1 MNINTIISIPI
12 FGALD
17 ALYLNYSGGFFN
29 EVIKNIQGSDL
40 KLKIYPTILCYVFLV
55 FALNYFIIS
64 KNASTDD
71 AFLLGLSIYAV
82 YEFTNFAIIDKW
94 PVKAVIMDTLWGG
107 ILFYLTT
114 YLTYNIKNRP
124 NSIIFRSILNIL
136 YTLGVG
142 AIPATEIPI
151 A

>member
-64 KNASTDD
+64 KNASADD

-136 YTLGVG
+136 YTLGIG

>member
-64 KNASTDD
+64 KNASADD

>member
-29 EVIKNIQGSDL
+29 EVIKNIQGTDL

-64 KNASTDD
+64 KNASADD

-94 PVKAVIMDTLWGG
+94 PVKAVVMDTLWGG

-124 NSIIFRSILNIL
+124 N
-136 YTLGVG
+136 TLKF
-142 AIPATEIPI
+142 
-151 A
+151 

>member
-64 KNASTDD
+64 KNASADD

-142 AIPATEIPI
+142 AIPATEIQI